1 MCPESYVTP
10 YPAPSLSPPISPIP
24 PGPPPSTSA
33 QNSSTFNCRSPESVR
48 LAYPQLLT
56 LCSSFSSKYPSTQGE
71 RSVEKYERQDRMR
84 ENTRE
89 PHRHADRRNKYPSV
103 EQGRGD
109 DLSAP
114 GAACEQIEPADD
126 WAPSSLEVAYMSMLV
141 PVEFADAGT
150 MTGKHPKYLSNK
162 LRVSIVAPGTN
173 EASPCD
179 ANGTTNR

>member
-1 MCPESYVTP
+1 
-10 YPAPSLSPPISPIP
+10 
-24 PGPPPSTSA
+24 
-33 QNSSTFNCRSPESVR
+33 
-48 LAYPQLLT
+48 
-56 LCSSFSSKYPSTQGE
+56 
-71 RSVEKYERQDRMR
+71 MR

-103 EQGRGD
+103 EHGRGD

-114 GAACEQIEPADD
+114 GAACEQIERADD

-173 EASPCD
+173 EAPHVMRTEPQIASRFESPLRIFVD
-179 ANGTTNR
+179 SLRAS